1 MSNPNRRGA
10 MALVSASLCLALAAL
25 FYFAEPAPSLTASAP
40 VAVPAAADW
49 GLSFPTE
56 GASPVGNATAEELA
70 QYDTYY
76 LGDTSQKVLYLTFD
90 CGYENG
96 NTEAILDA
104 LKKHDAPAAFFVVG
118 HMIESAPDIVRRM
131 AEEGHIVGNHTYH
144 HPDMSSISDL
154 AAFQKELTDLET
166 LYLET
171 TGQPLSKFYRPPQGK
186 YSVENLKQAQELE
199 YTTVFWSL
207 AYVDWNTDAQP
218 SAEEAYANPETRYW
232 AVVERTGGEVI
243 GEIFVDDF
251 SARNGWCELDWKI
264 GSRFWQKGYATEAAA
279 AVARHL
285 LDAEGFHRIQAKCC
299 VENPASERVMQK
311 IGMTREGTLR
321 GYFRTKDGRWCDVV
335 LYALIDGEQPETAPQ
350 EAKRPFPP
358 SPQ

>member
-10 MALVSASLCLALAAL
+10 LALVSASLCLTLAAL
-25 FYFAEPAPSLTASAP
+25 FYFADPAPALTASAP
-40 VAVPAAADW
+40 AAVPAAADW

-56 GASPVGNATAEELA
+56 GESPVGNATEEDLA
-70 QYDTYY
+70 QYGAYY
-76 LGDTSQKVLYLTFD
+76 LGDTGKKVLYLTFD

-96 NTEAILDA
+96 YTEAILDA
-104 LKKHDAPAAFFVVG
+104 LKKHNAPAAFFVVG

-218 SAEEAYANPETRYW
+218 SAEEAYAKLLPRIHDGAIVLLHSTSATNAAILDDLLTRWEDMGYTF
-232 AVVERTGGEVI
+232 A
-243 GEIFVDDF
+243 
-251 SARNGWCELDWKI
+251 SLDQLP
-264 GSRFWQKGYATEAAA
+264 GLA
-279 AVARHL
+279 
-285 LDAEGFHRIQAKCC
+285 
-299 VENPASERVMQK
+299 
-311 IGMTREGTLR
+311 
-321 GYFRTKDGRWCDVV
+321 
-335 LYALIDGEQPETAPQ
+335 
-350 EAKRPFPP
+350 
-358 SPQ
+358 